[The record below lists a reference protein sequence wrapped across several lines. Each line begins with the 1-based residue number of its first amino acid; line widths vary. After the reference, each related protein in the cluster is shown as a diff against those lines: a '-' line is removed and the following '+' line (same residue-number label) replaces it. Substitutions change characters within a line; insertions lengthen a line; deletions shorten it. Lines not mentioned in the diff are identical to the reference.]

1 MVQPDTENTGAGSF
15 NGSRIEGGSSDSN
28 GGNEPLRFPEDSSTT
43 TDDCMSNPDDDSDAH
58 SLHSRQDSLEDTVKV
73 AEMAVNVD
81 RDGGGA
87 RVGGGDSG
95 DGGGGGAGVSAVKGD
110 EGVVSDSNE
119 SESSRQKRT
128 LVEEGQGALLR
139 KACDLCTKVI
149 VQCAKSC
156 LCPSI

>member
-1 MVQPDTENTGAGSF
+1 MVQPDTENAGTGSF
-15 NGSRIEGGSSDSN
+15 NGSRIEGGSSDSS

-43 TDDCMSNPDDDSDAH
+43 TDDCMSNPDEDSDAH
-58 SLHSRQDSLEDTVKV
+58 SLHSRQDSLDDTIKV
-73 AEMAVNVD
+73 AEMAVNVE
-81 RDGGGA
+81 RAGGGE
-87 RVGGGDSG
+87 RSGGGNG
-95 DGGGGGAGVSAVKGD
+95 GGGGGGAGVSAVKGD
-110 EGVVSDSNE
+110 EGVVSDSIE

-149 VQCAKSC
+149 IQFGKSC